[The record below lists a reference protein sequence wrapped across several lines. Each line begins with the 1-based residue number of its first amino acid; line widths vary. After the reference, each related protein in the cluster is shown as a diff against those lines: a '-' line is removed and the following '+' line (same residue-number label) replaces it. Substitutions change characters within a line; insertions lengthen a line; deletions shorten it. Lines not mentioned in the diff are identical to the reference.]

1 MGTSVLT
8 DEQLSNL
15 KLYKY
20 SSVDKSFL
28 SRYILRHYWDLAI
41 KFFPL
46 NMAPNLITLTG
57 LMFIIFNVIL
67 VFIYVPTMEA
77 EDAGPSWIYFS
88 FALGLWLYSTFDNV
102 DGRQARRTG
111 TSSPLGELFDHGCDA
126 LNCSFAAIVQM
137 SALGLG
143 HTKAAVIIY
152 AIATTGFYL
161 STIEEYHTGVLY
173 LGYINVPTEGVTL
186 LCIMFVI
193 SGICGPM
200 IWKTQL
206 TSIIPSGLPSYMQN
220 LTLNDA
226 YIWFIGLMFLFTHVT
241 ACFYAMYKACCLKG
255 KPFVRTMLYDN
266 WPIML
271 YTTSFYLW
279 VTSPYSFILS
289 HQHYAVYLLAVGVV
303 FGRICSKI
311 ILAHLTKSPSPF
323 PTVMLIP
330 LVLGAIITNLP
341 LYINMDPIFTPRSE
355 YVYLVCYFIIASIMY
370 LHWAVRVIDSICTYL
385 GIRCLV
391 IPDQHTK
398 NK

>member
-1 MGTSVLT
+1 MRTPVLT
-8 DEQLSNL
+8 DKQLSNL

-20 SSVDKSFL
+20 ASVDKSFL

-46 NMAPNLITLTG
+46 NMAPNLITLIG
-57 LMFIIFNVIL
+57 LLFIIFNVIL

-161 STIEEYHTGVLY
+161 STIEEYHTEILY
-173 LGYINVPTEGVTL
+173 LGYVNVPTEGVVL
-186 LCIMFVI
+186 LCIMFTI
-193 SGICGPM
+193 SGIYGPM

-206 TSIIPSGLPSYMQN
+206 GSMIPSLPSYMQQ
-220 LTLNDA
+220 LTLNEA
-226 YIWFIGLMFLFTHVT
+226 YIWFIGLMFLFTHVPV
-241 ACFYAMYKACCLKG
+241 CFYAMYKACRLKK
-255 KPFVRTMLYDN
+255 KPFIRTMLYDN
-266 WPIML
+266 WAIVL
-271 YTTSFYLW
+271 YVASFYLW

-289 HQHYAVYLLAVGVV
+289 HQHYAIYLLAVGIV

-311 ILAHLTKSPSPF
+311 ILAHLTKSPSPL
-323 PTVMLIP
+323 PTGLLIP

-341 LYINMDPIFTPRSE
+341 LYTSMPPIFTPQSE
-355 YVYLVCYFIIASIMY
+355 YIYLVCYFILSLVLY
-370 LHWAVRVIDSICTYL
+370 LRWAVCVIDSICTYL

-391 IPDQHTK
+391 IPDQSTK
-398 NK
+398 IK